1 MTHKYI
7 SNMVFP
13 ALRNLKLWSTCGI
26 IDDNTRNFIS
36 KVPKVVLEWGT
47 ARCRG
52 RWVGALG
59 ACIDVHNSITLIP
72 ISMLSDVFQALA
84 RENETWNMHMFSVF
98 IPEAISN
105 SWKLRMLLKGT
116 GYFPFDPF
124 LLAHSNIFLYRS
136 QNWDNRA
143 ESIWSPMMT
152 SEWIFRRTW
161 DMLWCKTCKSSHSY
175 TAFHILYHDR
185 ARLS

>member
-1 MTHKYI
+1 MK
-7 SNMVFP
+7 
-13 ALRNLKLWSTCGI
+13 
-26 IDDNTRNFIS
+26 
-36 KVPKVVLEWGT
+36 
-47 ARCRG
+47 
-52 RWVGALG
+52 
-59 ACIDVHNSITLIP
+59 
-72 ISMLSDVFQALA
+72 LSDVFQALA
-84 RENETWNMHMFSVF
+84 RENETWNMHIFSVF

-143 ESIWSPMMT
+143 ESIWSPVMT

-161 DMLWCKTCKSSHSY
+161 DMLWCKTCSAKMDLSQKKDNTPKSSGWSAVLYSDGYGYNLYYLEIQYIYIYYRYTYIYIYLY
-175 TAFHILYHDR
+175 TAFHI
-185 ARLS
+185 SWQS